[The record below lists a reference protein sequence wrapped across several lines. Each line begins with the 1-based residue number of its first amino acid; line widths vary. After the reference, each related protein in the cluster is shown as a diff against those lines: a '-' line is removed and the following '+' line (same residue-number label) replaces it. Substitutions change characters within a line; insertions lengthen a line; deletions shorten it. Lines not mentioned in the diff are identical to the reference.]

1 MNYYERRTQITE
13 KMQTVQQQALVCQRQ
28 LNELDAEYNR
38 LLGALDMLN
47 ELNAEESPKETPK
60 ENPKAV

>member
-13 KMQTVQQQALVCQRQ
+13 KMQTVQQQALICQRQ

-38 LLGALDMLN
+38 LLGALEMLN
-47 ELNAEESPKETPK
+47 ELNAEENPKETPK
-60 ENPKAV
+60 AV